1 MIFRFIWIGKTSDPL
16 YFQIEER
23 YLKRVQRYFRATRTT
38 VRELKK
44 SDRRQ
49 QATQLQREAQKIKSK
64 LSAGDYLIALDE
76 GGREFKSLEL
86 ASLLQDLV
94 NQGVTGITFVVG
106 GYLGIPNRIKELAD
120 LTMSLTK
127 LTLPHELCRVV
138 LLEQVYRAV
147 SIVKGF
153 PYPK

>member
-1 MIFRFIWIGKTSDPL
+1 MIFRFIWIGKTNDSL

-23 YLKRVQRYFRATRTT
+23 YLRRIQRHFRVTRTT

-49 QATQLQREAQKIKSK
+49 QATQFHREAQKIESK
-64 LSAGDYLIALDE
+64 LSDGDYLVALDE
-76 GGREFKSLEL
+76 GGREFNSLEL

-94 NQGVTGITFVVG
+94 NQGVTRITFVVG
-106 GYLGIPNRIKELAD
+106 GYLGIPMRIKDLAN

-138 LLEQVYRAV
+138 LLEQLYRAV
-147 SIVKGF
+147 SIVKGL